1 MSLST
6 EKKKGSKK
14 LGLYKVWKLMVNSFT
29 LKTNK
34 QNVIKLGKHKTTDSY
49 VFPVEGN
56 STNQQPL
63 VQKQYNLC
71 GFIQIPGS

>member
-1 MSLST
+1 
-6 EKKKGSKK
+6 
-14 LGLYKVWKLMVNSFT
+14 MVNSFT

-34 QNVIKLGKHKTTDSY
+34 QDVIKLGKHKTTDSY